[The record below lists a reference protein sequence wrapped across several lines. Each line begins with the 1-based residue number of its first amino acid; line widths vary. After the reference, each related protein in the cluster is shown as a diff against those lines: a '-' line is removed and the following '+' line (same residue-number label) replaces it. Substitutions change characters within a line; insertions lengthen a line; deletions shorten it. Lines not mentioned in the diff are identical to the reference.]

1 MRQVTSAEELLALV
15 EEVGFLPFF
24 KHRIPG
30 FSVEECCPPHL
41 WFAADVDGPWEWKGP
56 VARSGRCIYGKFFR
70 GKAGFVSQEWI
81 PDFLNYRRD
90 GYDFDSRFEDELA
103 SLQDKAI
110 FDAVSH
116 AGKVLSKHLKKELN
130 YSKEGNKGFDTAI
143 TRLQMQGYLCVAD
156 FVYMKDKTGKPYGW
170 GVAEYT
176 TPEWLFDY
184 ELTSSAY
191 SKDPGASL
199 DALLEHLRQLLPNVP
214 DTELLRLIRS

>member
-41 WFAADVDGPWEWKGP
+41 WFAADADGPWEWKGP

-70 GKAGFVSQEWI
+70 GKAGFVSREWI

-110 FDAVSH
+110 FDTVANT
-116 AGKVLSKHLKKELN
+116 GKLLSKHLKKELN

-143 TRLQMQGYLCVAD
+143 THLQMQGYICVAD

-191 SKDPGASL
+191 SKSPVESL
-199 DALLEHLRQLLPNVP
+199 EALLQHLRQLLPNTP
-214 DTELLRLIRS
+214 EAELLRLIKG

>member
-70 GKAGFVSQEWI
+70 GKAGFVSREWI

-90 GYDFDSRFEDELA
+90 GYDFDSRFEDELV

-184 ELTSSAY
+184 GLTSSAY